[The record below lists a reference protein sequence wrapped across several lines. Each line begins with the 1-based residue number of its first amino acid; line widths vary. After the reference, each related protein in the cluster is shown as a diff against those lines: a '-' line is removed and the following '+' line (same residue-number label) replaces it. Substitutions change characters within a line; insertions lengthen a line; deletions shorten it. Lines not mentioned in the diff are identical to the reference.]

1 MAKATGILKI
11 EGTLENI
18 TFYKSADGQMVRT
31 KGGVSKKRILNDPAF
46 IRTRE
51 NGAEFGHSANT
62 AKMLR
67 TALGP
72 MAFKAKDRL
81 LFSRLLKLMSQLKNL
96 DTTSARG
103 ARKVA
108 EGLVDVNAQQL
119 LKGFDFNSKAGLKTV
134 LLATIAVD
142 TATGEI
148 TTADFNPVEQIKYP
162 AGATHFSMQSAF
174 LNLDFNTGIANI
186 SFSPSTSFPLA
197 QGIASPVLTP
207 SAVPDGTGTQMF
219 FLLIEFFQE
228 INSVQYSLNNGAYNV
243 LNLVEIL

>member
-1 MAKATGILKI
+1 MARATGILKI

-31 KGGVSKKRILNDPAF
+31 KGGVSKKRIKNDPAF
-46 IRTRE
+46 VRTRE
-51 NGAEFGHSANT
+51 NGAEFGHSANA

-81 LFSRLLKLMSQLKNL
+81 LFSRLLKVMSQLKNL

-103 ARKVA
+103 ARNVT
-108 EGLVDVNAQQL
+108 EGLIDANALQL
-119 LKGFDFNSKAGLKTV
+119 LRDFDFNTKAGLKTV

-142 TATGEI
+142 TTTGEI
-148 TTADFNPVEQIKYP
+148 TTSEFNPIEQIKYP

-174 LNLDFNTGIANI
+174 LNLDFNTGVANI

-243 LNLVEIL
+243 LNLVELV